1 MSNTEILSPLE
12 AGTISVQMENIF
24 PIIKKWLYNDKEIFL
39 RELISNGVDAISKLR
54 HLTVIGQAEK
64 SETEFKVEIKIDK
77 EAKTLSIIDNGI
89 GMTAEE
95 VKKYIN
101 QVAFSSA
108 SEFMHKFGDKNNDII
123 GHFGLGFYS
132 AFTVASKV
140 EIHTRSYQKEAEAVI
155 WSCDGSPNFELH
167 AGQRESHG
175 TEIKLFLLDDE
186 LEFAEEARIQHL
198 VKKYCDFLPVPIEIN
213 EKVANRQKPLWER
226 SPQEVSKEEYLEFY
240 RYLYPFAP
248 EPYFWI
254 HLNVEVPFVLKGIL
268 FFPKLSHELDP
279 GKGNI
284 KLYCHDVYVSDH
296 VEDFIPRF
304 LVTLQGAIDCPDI
317 PLNVSRSMLQNDPYV
332 QRVSTHIT
340 KKVADRLKELYNKD
354 REEFLRSWQ
363 DIHSFIKV
371 GMMEDDKFYDKVK
384 DIVVFKSTRD
394 DYITIEEY
402 LVRNPQLD
410 KKVYYTSD
418 EVGQAHYLELFKQQG
433 LEVLS
438 MNTLIDTHFIQF
450 MEYKNHE
457 VKFARIDSD
466 ISESLVEKDRGAQ
479 IVDPKTN
486 KTSDETLE
494 ELFKAELNVP
504 KLHLKVES
512 LKSEDIPAV
521 VLLPENAR
529 RLHEMSQFMQ
539 QAGMNEHMDSLL
551 EEHTLVV
558 NSNNPLIQSLRK
570 LHGTISEKDNLQ
582 LICRHVYDLAMM
594 AHRPLRGEKLTHFL
608 SDSNKV
614 LQALSNKL

>member
-1 MSNTEILSPLE
+1 MTTAETVSPLE
-12 AGTISVQMENIF
+12 EGTISVQMENIF

-39 RELISNGVDAISKLR
+39 RELVSNAVDAISKLR

-64 SETEFKVEIKIDK
+64 TEDEFKVDIRLDK
-77 EAKTLSIIDNGI
+77 KAKTLSVIDNGI

-108 SEFMHKFGDKNNDII
+108 SEFMHKYGDKNNDII

-132 AFTVASKV
+132 AFTVARKV
-140 EIHTRSYQKEAEAVI
+140 EIHTRSYQPEAEAVI
-155 WSCDGSPNFELH
+155 WSCDGSPHFELH
-167 AGQRESHG
+167 AGQKEGRG
-175 TEIKLFLLDDE
+175 TEVRLYLLDEE
-186 LEFAEEARIQHL
+186 LEFVEEARIQHL
-198 VKKYCDFLPVPIEIN
+198 IKKYCDFLPVPIFIN
-213 EKVANRQKPLWER
+213 GKVANRQKPLWER
-226 SPQEVSKEEYLEFY
+226 NPQEVSREEYLEFY
-240 RYLYPFAP
+240 RYLYPFSP

-279 GKGNI
+279 AKGNI

-304 LVTLQGAIDCPDI
+304 LMTLQGAIDCPDI

-332 QRVSTHIT
+332 QRVASHIT
-340 KKVADRLKELYNKD
+340 KKVADRLKEIYNKD
-354 REEFLRSWQ
+354 REAFLRSWQ

-384 DIVVFKSTRD
+384 DIVVFKSTRGD
-394 DYITIEEY
+394 HVTIEEY
-402 LVRNPQLD
+402 LVRNPQLE

-418 EVGQAHYLELFKQQG
+418 EIGQAHYLELFKQQNI
-433 LEVLS
+433 EVLS
-438 MNTLIDTHFIQF
+438 LNTLIDTHFIQF
-450 MEYKNHE
+450 IEYKNHG

-466 ISESLVEKDRGAQ
+466 ISESLVDKEKAS

-486 KTSDETLE
+486 KTSDELIADIFKN
-494 ELFKAELNVP
+494 ELAVP
-504 KLHLKVES
+504 KLQIKVEA

-539 QAGMNEHMDSLL
+539 QAGLNEHFDTLL
-551 EEHTLVV
+551 EEHTLVI
-558 NSNNPLIQSLRK
+558 NSNHSLIQSLRK
-570 LHGTISEKDNLQ
+570 LHGTIAEKDNLH
-582 LICRHVYDLAMM
+582 LICRHIYDLAMM
-594 AHRPLRGEKLTHFL
+594 AHRPLRGEQLARFL
-608 SDSNKV
+608 SDSSKV

>member
-1 MSNTEILSPLE
+1 MTTTETTAPLE
-12 AGTISVQMENIF
+12 SGTISVQMENIF

-39 RELISNGVDAISKLR
+39 RELISNGVDAIAKLR
-54 HLTVIGQAEK
+54 HLTMMGQAEK
-64 SETEFKVEIKIDK
+64 TEAEFKVDIKIDK
-77 EAKTLSIIDNGI
+77 EAKTLSISDNGI

-108 SEFMHKFGDKNNDII
+108 SEFMSKFGDKNNDII

-132 AFTVASKV
+132 AFTVARQV
-140 EIHTRSYQKEAEAVI
+140 EIHTRSYQADAEPII
-155 WSCDGSPNFELH
+155 WRCDGSPNFEILP
-167 AGQRESHG
+167 GQRAERG
-175 TEIKLFLLDDE
+175 TEIVLHLLDDE
-186 LEFAEEARIQHL
+186 LEFAEDVRIQHL
-198 VKKYCDFLPVPIEIN
+198 VKKYCDFLPVPISIN
-213 EKVANRQKPLWER
+213 DTVANRQKPLWER
-226 SPQEVSKEEYLEFY
+226 SPQDVSKEEYLEFY

-279 GKGNI
+279 SKGNI

-354 REEFLRSWQ
+354 REEFMRSWQ

-384 DIVVFKSTRD
+384 DIVVFKSTRG
-394 DYITIEEY
+394 DYATIEEY

-418 EVGQAHYLELFKQQG
+418 ETGQAHYLELFKQQG
-433 LEVLS
+433 IEVLS

-450 MEYKNHE
+450 LEYKNNE

-466 ISESLVEKDRGAQ
+466 ISDSLVDKDKAQ

-486 KTSDETLE
+486 KTSDEVLE
-494 ELFKAELNVP
+494 EIFKAELNVP
-504 KLHLKVES
+504 KLQIKIES

-529 RLHEMSQFMQ
+529 RMHEMSQFMQ
-539 QAGMNEHMDSLL
+539 QSGMSEHLDGLL
-551 EEHTLVV
+551 EEHSLII

-570 LHGTISEKDNLQ
+570 LHGTVAEKTNLE

-594 AHRPLRGEKLTHFL
+594 AHRPLRGEKMTQFL
-608 SDSNKV
+608 NDSNKV